1 MAKIG
6 GTTGADYQA
15 DFDSTEKQGGS
26 FQLLPHMYALLR
38 AESIELKETKDTLGW
53 QAAIAFEV
61 VEPAEYASQK
71 VFQYWTIVHPNGAD
85 KQYRF
90 GKAKFD
96 SFGRAIGVQ
105 IDADTDTDDL
115 MFRTFVAEVDIEIGK
130 ADGKGGF
137 YKDRNA
143 IKKFFYTDAD
153 AKEPVPEL
161 GVIGEA
167 ANDNTPT
174 ARTAGRPV
182 AAAAQQR
189 PAGEKPWPPEKREP
203 AWRKKAA

>member
-1 MAKIG
+1 MARIG
-6 GTTGADYQA
+6 NNYAA

-26 FQLLPHMYALLR
+26 FQLLPHMYALLQ

-71 VFQYWTIVHPNGAD
+71 LLQYWTIVHPNGAD

-115 MFRTFVAEVDIEIGK
+115 TFRTFVAEVDIDIGK
-130 ADGKGGF
+130 AVPGKPGEF

-153 AKEPVPEL
+153 AKEPVPEI
-161 GVIGEA
+161 GVIGD
-167 ANDNTPT
+167 NDNDPPP
-174 ARTAGRPV
+174 ARPAARPAQ

-189 PAGEKPWPPEKREP
+189 PAATGAKPWAKR
-203 AWRKKAA
+203 AA